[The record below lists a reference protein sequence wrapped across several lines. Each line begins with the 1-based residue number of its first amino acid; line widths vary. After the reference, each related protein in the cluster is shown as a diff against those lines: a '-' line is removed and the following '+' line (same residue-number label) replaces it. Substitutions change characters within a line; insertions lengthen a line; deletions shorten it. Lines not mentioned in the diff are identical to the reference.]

1 MLKLMFEPSPHCEG
15 HNRREFIQLGALAG
29 LGVSLPDVLRLQAQS
44 EKPSDDIS
52 CIFMWMNGGP
62 SHIDTFDPKPE
73 APVEIRGE
81 FDAIST
87 GLPGVQFSEYLP
99 KMAQQLDKFSVVR
112 SGTQYSNSHGVSDHY
127 LMSGYKWTPSLTYP
141 AYGSVVARQKGW
153 RNNMPPYIQIGTDV
167 DRRFGGGTAGF
178 MGAVYNPF
186 EIDSDPSKNDFRV
199 RDVTPP
205 AGIDLARID
214 RRKKYL
220 RAFDRFQQDVEESPE
235 LVSSTDSFY
244 EKAFG
249 LVTSPT
255 AKKAFDLSQETET
268 TRKAYG
274 DHRLGQSLLLARRLV
289 ESGVRFI
296 TVTDPSWDTHQNNFN
311 SLKNRLL
318 PRLDQAYSAL
328 MVDLAQRGM
337 LEKTLVVWTGDFGR
351 TPKVNPSAGR
361 DHWGAA
367 SLINMGGGGVKTGEI
382 VGRTSKYAEYPEDN
396 PVQIED
402 VAATVFSALG
412 VRLDAEY
419 YTSDGRPIQVNQ
431 TGKAISQLI

>member
-1 MLKLMFEPSPHCEG
+1 M
-15 HNRREFIQLGALAG
+15 
-29 LGVSLPDVLRLQAQS
+29 
-44 EKPSDDIS
+44 
-52 CIFMWMNGGP
+52 
-62 SHIDTFDPKPE
+62 
-73 APVEIRGE
+73 
-81 FDAIST
+81 
-87 GLPGVQFSEYLP
+87 
-99 KMAQQLDKFSVVR
+99 
-112 SGTQYSNSHGVSDHY
+112 
-127 LMSGYKWTPSLTYP
+127 
-141 AYGSVVARQKGW
+141 
-153 RNNMPPYIQIGTDV
+153 
-167 DRRFGGGTAGF
+167 
-178 MGAVYNPF
+178 
-186 EIDSDPSKNDFRV
+186 
-199 RDVTPP
+199 
-205 AGIDLARID
+205 
-214 RRKKYL
+214 
-220 RAFDRFQQDVEESPE
+220 
-235 LVSSTDSFY
+235 
-244 EKAFG
+244 
-249 LVTSPT
+249 
-255 AKKAFDLSQETET
+255 
-268 TRKAYG
+268 
-274 DHRLGQSLLLARRLV
+274 
-289 ESGVRFI
+289 
-296 TVTDPSWDTHQNNFN
+296 TDPSWDTHQNNFN